1 MMAVLPILAEVVTA
15 EIPVNRYS
23 APGVRVEGVT
33 GSYQLED
40 QHTAAVLCHH
50 TKQIIGSSMATEY
63 PPLVKCHQGL
73 PMPPH
78 CSVFSCSPGSTLT

>member
-40 QHTAAVLCHH
+40 QHTAAVL
-50 TKQIIGSSMATEY
+50 
-63 PPLVKCHQGL
+63 
-73 PMPPH
+73 
-78 CSVFSCSPGSTLT
+78 

>member
-1 MMAVLPILAEVVTA
+1 MAVLPILAEVVTA

-63 PPLVKCHQGL
+63 PPPREVPSGAANATPLFGL
-73 PMPPH
+73 
-78 CSVFSCSPGSTLT
+78 